1 MHITLKGYHRK
12 PTYDE
17 LIQEAVIHPTE
28 TIKYPNRIA
37 THLRTTP
44 QLTRF
49 DDESFLDMNTINS
62 NAAKQNIQ
70 QTAYQRAVQPMSRS
84 SPSGP
89 EQFDIADTDEKTP
102 QQIDDVADDL
112 EEGRRVRARRES
124 YLHGILENELADPT
138 QIDDMMATS
147 SARGQSKNLRGTSSA
162 SSLLTSGSILSL
174 HPAGSSV
181 STGSG
186 SYLSAS
192 SGSSGV
198 TGDIPFEEIEPI
210 PLDIQMGDLQALTD
224 QHIVKLQQTGRNN
237 TETERLEKI
246 LNSIVKIRTKMR
258 KQEQTPVMV
267 KEYSILKGVLIS
279 TLNEAQ

>member
-1 MHITLKGYHRK
+1 MNISLKDYHRK

-37 THLRTTP
+37 TQLRNTP

-70 QTAYQRAVQPMSRS
+70 QTAYQRAIQPIARPI
-84 SPSGP
+84 PSGL
-89 EQFDIADTDEKTP
+89 EQFDIADTDEKTQ
-102 QQIDDVADDL
+102 QQIDDAADDL

-138 QIDDMMATS
+138 QIDDMMSMS
-147 SARGQSKNLRGTSSA
+147 SARGQSRNLRGTSSSSA
-162 SSLLTSGSILSL
+162 SASGSISAL
-174 HPAGSSV
+174 H
-181 STGSG
+181 
-186 SYLSAS
+186 S
-192 SGSSGV
+192 SGTSTASGPSGA
-198 TGDIPFEEIEPI
+198 TSDIPFDEVEPI
-210 PLDIQMGDLQALTD
+210 QLNVKMDVLQVLTEK
-224 QHIVKLQQTGRNN
+224 HILKLQQNAGNN
-237 TETERLEKI
+237 TEIERLEQI
-246 LNSIVKIRTKMR
+246 LNAIAKIRTKMR
-258 KQEQTPVMV
+258 KREQTDAMV
-267 KEYSILKGVLIS
+267 NEYSRLKGILIS